1 MKGKLEQMSSGILQV
16 YVDTLVKKAYDNWMH
31 VIEYDGKSL
40 MSLNENKNIDSPQND
55 LLTGSQNHSNSF
67 NHQLNMP
74 SLSASI
80 SSEQPALD
88 PGLNVRGK
96 NIISIV
102 LGMSFLSL
110 HIWFISLL
118 YYMVKYKALVC
129 T

>member
-1 MKGKLEQMSSGILQV
+1 M
-16 YVDTLVKKAYDNWMH
+16 DTLVKKAYDNWMH

-40 MSLNENKNIDSPQND
+40 MSLSENKNSDSPQND
-55 LLTGSQNHSNSF
+55 LLSGSQNHSNSF

-96 NIISIV
+96 NIVSIV
-102 LGMSFLSL
+102 LNMSSRVYIFGCQCKLPIEL
-110 HIWFISLL
+110 LFGPFGENFI
-118 YYMVKYKALVC
+118 KK
-129 T
+129 